1 MGKTIA
7 EKIFSTHCKKDVY
20 ANDLVIA
27 EIDYIMAHD
36 GNGPLA
42 IDIFRKMGGEKVFD
56 PGKVAFVLDHYVP
69 SPNENVTR
77 IHDTIRNFAK
87 EHNCQLY
94 EVGEGICHQIMME
107 KGNIQ
112 PGGLIV
118 GSDSHTC
125 TYGAL
130 NAFGTGTGSTDFAAA
145 MLTGKLWFKVPETVL
160 INLSGKPVP
169 GVYAKD
175 VILYIAS
182 LVKADGAT
190 YQAMEFTG
198 DYVTAMN
205 MDGRFTFSNMAVEM
219 GAKAGLFE
227 FDDYTRDWFERH
239 GINLENEPVKSD
251 GDAGYSLMIQVNAGE
266 VVPMIAKPHTVDNVS
281 PITDVLDTPI
291 NQAYLGTCTNGRFS
305 DLEIAHRI
313 LKGKKIHKNTRMFV
327 APASRK
333 VYLEAIKV
341 GIIEDMVEAGAIIIP
356 PGCGCCVGA
365 CNGIPGDGEKVIS
378 TANRNFKGRMGNS
391 KAEIYLASPAT
402 VAASA
407 LFGRITDPRTL
418 L

>member
-1 MGKTIA
+1 
-7 EKIFSTHCKKDVY
+7 
-20 ANDLVIA
+20 
-27 EIDYIMAHD
+27 
-36 GNGPLA
+36 
-42 IDIFRKMGGEKVFD
+42 
-56 PGKVAFVLDHYVP
+56 
-69 SPNENVTR
+69 
-77 IHDTIRNFAK
+77 
-87 EHNCQLY
+87 
-94 EVGEGICHQIMME
+94 
-107 KGNIQ
+107 
-112 PGGLIV
+112 
-118 GSDSHTC
+118 
-125 TYGAL
+125 
-130 NAFGTGTGSTDFAAA
+130 
-145 MLTGKLWFKVPETVL
+145 
-160 INLSGKPVP
+160 
-169 GVYAKD
+169 
-175 VILYIAS
+175 
-182 LVKADGAT
+182 
-190 YQAMEFTG
+190 
-198 DYVTAMN
+198 MN